1 MMAPGIT
8 YGAIDAYTQVIEPHG
23 ELDLATAP
31 DLRAALNAVYDTG
44 KRRIIVDLG
53 EVPFIDSSG
62 FRVLVAAHNKLVADG
77 GALIVMCS
85 DPLLLRVFDVA
96 GLTQVFYVVQSR
108 REAIEVAQTD
118 RTTG

>member
-1 MMAPGIT
+1 MGFGIA
-8 YGAIDAYTQVIEPHG
+8 YGAIDSQTQVVEPHG

-31 DLRAALNAVYDTG
+31 DLQTSLDAVYDTG

-62 FRVLVAAHNKLVADG
+62 LRVLVAAHNKLVADG

-85 DPLLLRVFDVA
+85 DPFVRRVFDVA
-96 GLTQVFYVVQSR
+96 RLTQVLNVVQSR
-108 REAIEVAQTD
+108 REAVELA
-118 RTTG
+118 RTFLPIG

>member
-8 YGAIDAYTQVIEPHG
+8 DGAIDAHTQVVEPHG

-31 DLRAALNAVYDTG
+31 DLRAALDAVYDTG

-62 FRVLVAAHNKLVADG
+62 FRVLVATHNKLVADG

-85 DPLLLRVFDVA
+85 DPFLLRVFDVA
-96 GLTQVFYVVQSR
+96 GLTQVLNVVQSR
-108 REAIEVAQTD
+108 REAVEVARTD
-118 RTTG
+118 LTAG